1 MTAEEVLDMIDI
13 RRDMYH
19 MGSKLCY
26 TSAEQK
32 RVQVAKEL
40 AMAELSES
48 ICRAI
53 DMELI
58 EMEKGRV

>member
-1 MTAEEVLDMIDI
+1 MTAEEILDMIDI

-19 MGSKLCY
+19 LGSKLGY
-26 TSAEQK
+26 TVPEQK
-32 RVQVAKEL
+32 KILLAKEL

-58 EMEKGRV
+58 EMEKGRG

>member
-1 MTAEEVLDMIDI
+1 MTAEEIIDMIEI

-26 TSAEQK
+26 TSTEQK
-32 RVQVAKEL
+32 KILSAKEL

-48 ICRAI
+48 ICRVI
-53 DMELI
+53 DMELL
-58 EMEKGRV
+58 EMEKGRG